1 MIFSV
6 PTKDG
11 KQNVLLDNIFDEDMT
26 FGKICR
32 FERNGHTIFSLTDNP
47 PKDAVPVKDFSL
59 TMALTYAIVDEISAE
74 RGDVADHGWLDT
86 EFQPHSLH
94 GSTLSAKRPEGYDH
108 VVSPEEAESLGERF
122 DISGRRDMGSGDFRW
137 LGSCRDQNYQ
147 DGTDTYYNLHCNGA
161 NADGI
166 ALDETKMLAV
176 VATRLSD
183 ARYENVSILTD
194 AEYRKICGEDEKKT
208 LTDLIADKN
217 AEIISEY
224 HQKITA
230 YNPGEDVGRI
240 SLILGD
246 DARFKISMTPGEPES
261 LEGDERIVSSFSYWT
276 EDYGESLCTRD
287 MPLEQFEENVS
298 RKVAHIAIELA
309 ESKEQKCEQT
319 QENTKKKSRSR

>member
-122 DISGRRDMGSGDFRW
+122 DISGRRDMGSGDFRCW
-137 LGSCRDQNYQ
+137 D
-147 DGTDTYYNLHCNGA
+147 HA
-161 NADGI
+161 GI
-166 ALDETKMLAV
+166 
-176 VATRLSD
+176 R
-183 ARYENVSILTD
+183 
-194 AEYRKICGEDEKKT
+194 
-208 LTDLIADKN
+208 
-217 AEIISEY
+217 II
-224 HQKITA
+224 
-230 YNPGEDVGRI
+230 R
-240 SLILGD
+240 
-246 DARFKISMTPGEPES
+246 M
-261 LEGDERIVSSFSYWT
+261 ERIRTTTCTVT
-276 EDYGESLCTRD
+276 EPMRTASLLMRRRCL
-287 MPLEQFEENVS
+287 PLWPHV
-298 RKVAHIAIELA
+298 
-309 ESKEQKCEQT
+309 
-319 QENTKKKSRSR
+319 